1 MAAEVGAIDEYL
13 VEDSVWVDVV
23 GDLYEPE
30 GVEPAS
36 QLTSAG
42 VFRAAT
48 LVSDCVDRIHDIKSR
63 NLPDCTAVSLV
74 RVTLVPHSLQRQ
86 RERPEE
92 FSPFLINFPPQIE
105 DVEYWFAMRHKFSA
119 PTTTVRRQCRY
130 SR

>member
-1 MAAEVGAIDEYL
+1 VAAEVGAIDEYL

-48 LVSDCVDRIHDIKSR
+48 LV
-63 NLPDCTAVSLV
+63 
-74 RVTLVPHSLQRQ
+74 PHSLQRQ

-105 DVEYWFAMRHKFSA
+105 HVEYWFAMRHKFSA

>member
-42 VFRAAT
+42 VFSSGDAG
-48 LVSDCVDRIHDIKSR
+48 
-63 NLPDCTAVSLV
+63 
-74 RVTLVPHSLQRQ
+74 Q
-86 RERPEE
+86 
-92 FSPFLINFPPQIE
+92 
-105 DVEYWFAMRHKFSA
+105 
-119 PTTTVRRQCRY
+119 
-130 SR
+130 